1 MFSHP
6 SEDVLTVPRI
16 DLLLYFCES
25 EVNDVMVMN
34 FLPLELLSDL
44 EPYFMQQINFIGR
57 KLR

>member
-1 MFSHP
+1 M
-6 SEDVLTVPRI
+6 PRI